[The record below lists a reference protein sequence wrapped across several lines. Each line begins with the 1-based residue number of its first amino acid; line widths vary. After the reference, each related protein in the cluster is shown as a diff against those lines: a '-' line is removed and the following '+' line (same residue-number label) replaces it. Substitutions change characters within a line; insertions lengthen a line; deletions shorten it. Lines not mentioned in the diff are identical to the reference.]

1 MTETQLW
8 KEYFVGL
15 HIEWPFSISTEDM
28 RLSSDLSGDGNP
40 LHSDPQFAQTK
51 GFAYPIVYGV
61 LLCAQMS
68 RLIGE
73 EMPDKNSIIMD
84 IQMDFLSPCFPEDVL
99 IFSADLISKSN
110 STRTYQC
117 KCKVIKDNK
126 IMCKGTVGAIWKP

>member
-1 MTETQLW
+1 MTKAQLW
-8 KEYFVGL
+8 NEYSEGL

-28 RLSSDLSGDGNP
+28 RLFSELSGDGNP
-40 LHSDPQFAQTK
+40 LHSDSQFAQTK
-51 GFAYPIVYGV
+51 GYAYPVVHGV

-73 EMPDKNSIIMD
+73 EMPDKHSIIME

-110 STRTYQC
+110 STQTYRCEC
-117 KCKVIKDNK
+117 KIIKDKK
-126 IMCKGTVGAIWKP
+126 IMCKGTVSAIWKP